1 MKKVFSLLLLLIAT
15 VSFLPSCSSDDDEPD
30 SIQSQMIGTWD
41 ATAVRFN
48 GDSDW
53 TDITK
58 YPTMALSI
66 TFNKDGSYSGRGAL
80 GNGSGT
86 YTVSGKTIKTYV
98 DGELYGTYYVKTVS
112 GNYAELSL
120 TMGSSSMEIKA
131 TRR

>member
-1 MKKVFSLLLLLIAT
+1 MLLIIAT
-15 VSFLPSCSSDDDEPD
+15 ISFLPSCSSDDDEPD
-30 SIQSQMIGTWD
+30 NIKSQMIGTWD
-41 ATAVRFN
+41 ATAVRFS

-58 YPTMALSI
+58 YPSMALSI
-66 TFNKDGSYSGRGAL
+66 TFNKDGSYSGSGAL
-80 GNGSGT
+80 GNGTGT

-120 TMGSSSMEIKA
+120 TMGSSGIEIKA